1 MNPIWRFSSSGVFTS
16 TCPRRGRRDSYRAGR
31 GSTPAYQRRSFL
43 HSDNSGSRCVKPL
56 PNPLLGQGEGIKRR
70 GFGDGF
76 TLLEVMVAIAIL
88 GTALVSLLSLHHQSM
103 QSVIRAQDMTRA
115 SMLAQAV
122 MTEAELERFPDL
134 GRSSGNFQSS
144 FPGQFQDFR
153 WERLVEASANFPDV
167 REVKILVR
175 YGPGQS
181 RSFALVEFLH
191 SPIPPDPNTGQ
202 FQ

>member
-1 MNPIWRFSSSGVFTS
+1 MNNADASSRLSFQISILCLSPRERSTRVRESRVRAARIQLNSALLPSRDRRHSCRRTTS
-16 TCPRRGRRDSYRAGR
+16 PEGR
-31 GSTPAYQRRSFL
+31 GEF
-43 HSDNSGSRCVKPL
+43 
-56 PNPLLGQGEGIKRR
+56 R
-70 GFGDGF
+70 GPGF

-103 QSVIRAQDMTRA
+103 QSVIRAQEMTRA

-134 GRSSGNFQSS
+134 GRSTGDFQSS

-153 WERLVEASANFPDV
+153 WERVVEASANFPDV
-167 REVKILVR
+167 REVKIFVR

>member
-1 MNPIWRFSSSGVFTS
+1 MKRKEGHPGIRNLTRAEKT
-16 TCPRRGRRDSYRAGR
+16 RRDLSSTGR
-31 GSTPAYQRRSFL
+31 GELR
-43 HSDNSGSRCVKPL
+43 
-56 PNPLLGQGEGIKRR
+56 
-70 GFGDGF
+70 GF

-103 QSVIRAQDMTRA
+103 QSVIRAQEMTRA

-134 GRSSGNFQSS
+134 GKSTGDFQSS

-167 REVKILVR
+167 REVKIFVR

-191 SPIPPDPNTGQ
+191 SPIPPDPNTGR
-202 FQ
+202 FE